1 VSAAD
6 GHKTPSSETTFDRI
20 IPETGFNVA
29 QVERFI
35 TKRFRLQSLPVVFT
49 SLKLTWKS
57 QFRDMEA
64 VIEANDDEADVADA
78 IIWMYK
84 GLADSSSFGFEVE
97 VAIM

>member
-1 VSAAD
+1 
-6 GHKTPSSETTFDRI
+6 
-20 IPETGFNVA
+20 
-29 QVERFI
+29 
-35 TKRFRLQSLPVVFT
+35 
-49 SLKLTWKS
+49 
-57 QFRDMEA
+57 MEA